1 MAINPASFSS
11 QPIYENTDVV
21 LDVIKA
27 QAPLPEE
34 LLDPPQVPGKLF
46 AYYNGASDTVRLYI
60 VNGSGLRL
68 LPL

>member
-11 QPIYENTDVV
+11 QPIYENTDVT
-21 LDVIKA
+21 LEVIKG
-27 QAPLPEE
+27 QAPLPEQ
-34 LLDPPQVPGKLF
+34 LLDPPQLPGKLF
-46 AYYNGASDTVRLYI
+46 AYYNGANDTVRLYI